1 MDLEWQ
7 WLWKTI
13 LIVVVG
19 AGLLR
24 IAGRKSIAQMTT
36 SQTVIMIAIGSL
48 LIQPVSGKSIWVA
61 FSVAAIMVATLI
73 GLEWMQLKLN
83 WVEKLITGSAVPLIV
98 HGQLQE
104 RNLRKVRLTVDL
116 LDNQLRQKSVLRRS
130 DVKHAILEPGGQIT
144 VVLNEAA
151 QPASKQDL
159 VRLSKDVQSLRSL
172 IEQLLDQGKAQDH
185 SSHTDGATTQGNKQP
200 GHQKGEKVSDPS
212 TADLFLK
219 VIGEKGP
226 ASLEERLQ

>member
-1 MDLEWQ
+1 MNLEWQ

-13 LIVVVG
+13 LIVVAG

-24 IAGRKSIAQMTT
+24 IAGRKSISQMTT

-61 FSVAAIMVATLI
+61 FSIAAIMVVTLI
-73 GLEWMQLKLN
+73 SLEWVQLKLN
-83 WVEKLITGSAVPLIV
+83 WVEKLITGSPVPLIV
-98 HGQLQE
+98 HGKLQE
-104 RNLRKVRLTVDL
+104 RNLKKVRLTLDL

-144 VVLNEAA
+144 VVLNESA
-151 QPASKQDL
+151 QMASKQDL
-159 VRLSKDVQSLRSL
+159 VRLSKDVHTLRSL
-172 IEQLLDQGKAQDH
+172 IEQLLEQGKVQAGGQ
-185 SSHTDGATTQGNKQP
+185 TTGGSKSEAKP

-212 TADLFLK
+212 TADLFLQ

-226 ASLEERLQ
+226 ASLEDRLQ